1 MYVHTC
7 VFECLSVKILS
18 KYLETDAKTDEWLR
32 VAIFPHFK
40 ITSQSGFC
48 PFPSKLDLCCFKDAS
63 KASLKV
69 IFSGAS
75 IWGRPS
81 DLFTLHFWVLVFD
94 DEAVDLVCQSGT
106 VCRDRKKVGLNL
118 AQRAGLAVIATKAYE
133 LSSTLLQTLHFEFAF
148 ALWCSSVIF
157 HWSFS
162 LKNCKTFGH
171 WCDIFAWVLLFLMLP
186 VKKRIDIFV
195 VFLATRLQGVFVIN
209 DYIFFKN
216 TKLVRSICAEHLQ
229 SLVTIRCIEIKSG
242 FCPLKIWNWRFLDIV
257 RHKLVTR

>member
-1 MYVHTC
+1 MYRLKPKRTSFKSLKKILNRLNVHTC

-162 LKNCKTFGH
+162 LKNAKPLVIDVTFLLEFCCF
-171 WCDIFAWVLLFLMLP
+171 WYYLSKNALVFLLF
-186 VKKRIDIFV
+186 F
-195 VFLATRLQGVFVIN
+195 
-209 DYIFFKN
+209 
-216 TKLVRSICAEHLQ
+216 
-229 SLVTIRCIEIKSG
+229 
-242 FCPLKIWNWRFLDIV
+242 
-257 RHKLVTR
+257 

>member
-1 MYVHTC
+1 MFFSRKIIDLLIAAQLFGTWQVRVAGFIWFLSSLITFLTIDSLKLCNIDSICFLYNVHTC

-94 DEAVDLVCQSGT
+94 DEAVDLVCPSGT
-106 VCRDRKKVGLNL
+106 VWRDSKKDGLNL
-118 AQRAGLAVIATKAYE
+118 AQRGRFGCNSYQGLRAFLCIITDI
-133 LSSTLLQTLHFEFAF
+133 TLWVCFFF

-157 HWSFS
+157 HWSF
-162 LKNCKTFGH
+162 LLENCKTFGH
-171 WCDIFAWVLLFLMLP
+171 WNIYLLEFRYFWCYLSKTALIFLLFFYLQIY
-186 VKKRIDIFV
+186 R
-195 VFLATRLQGVFVIN
+195 VFL
-209 DYIFFKN
+209 
-216 TKLVRSICAEHLQ
+216 
-229 SLVTIRCIEIKSG
+229 
-242 FCPLKIWNWRFLDIV
+242 
-257 RHKLVTR
+257 

>member
-1 MYVHTC
+1 MQYWFNLFLVLWGQYVHTC

-81 DLFTLHFWVLVFD
+81 DFSSLHFWVLVFWRRGRWPRLP
-94 DEAVDLVCQSGT
+94 VWNCLVET
-106 VCRDRKKVGLNL
+106 EKKGRMAL
-118 AQRAGLAVIATKAYE
+118 
-133 LSSTLLQTLHFEFAF
+133 TLH
-148 ALWCSSVIF
+148 
-157 HWSFS
+157 
-162 LKNCKTFGH
+162 KGP
-171 WCDIFAWVLLFLMLP
+171 AWL
-186 VKKRIDIFV
+186 
-195 VFLATRLQGVFVIN
+195 
-209 DYIFFKN
+209 
-216 TKLVRSICAEHLQ
+216 
-229 SLVTIRCIEIKSG
+229 
-242 FCPLKIWNWRFLDIV
+242 
-257 RHKLVTR
+257 